1 MLTLPYLA
9 RYDVIPS
16 RLWEGAVAG
25 LFCRYED
32 VTGTRLALHG
42 FTPPA
47 RPVLYATNS
56 TQKYDFMTFRSA
68 MRRNGQSLVTVT
80 KAKNYHSPVMRP
92 VLERTG
98 VIPLASRGYV
108 ILVDARAV
116 FGREASDEE
125 YRAMRDHL
133 DRGVDLPA
141 GPHFDALRARPRD
154 ILGVAFDPR
163 AETLRDAWRK
173 GYSKLLGEALRFARA
188 SIAAGYSVQ
197 IYPEGTVS
205 SRLGKGRIGAMV
217 FARALGVE
225 VVPVGMSGCRD
236 VFVGPSLR
244 LRGGVV
250 DLRFGAPY
258 EPDFTGLAED
268 FAPFDPDHEDRGRP
282 ALQRATDDLMDRID
296 ALLSPACRRQEGFT
310 PDGTRGTRR
319 FL

>member
-9 RYDVIPS
+9 RYKVLPD

-32 VTGTRLALHG
+32 VTRTQLALHG
-42 FTPPA
+42 FEAPA

-56 TQKYDFMTFRSA
+56 TQRYDFMTFRSA
-68 MRRNGQSLVTVT
+68 MRRGGQRVVTVT

-92 VLERTG
+92 VLEHTG
-98 VIPLASRGYV
+98 VVPLASRGYV

-116 FGREASDEE
+116 FGRDASDEE

-133 DRGVDLPA
+133 DRGADLPA
-141 GPHFDALRARPRD
+141 GPQFDALRTRERALLGAR
-154 ILGVAFDPR
+154 FDPR
-163 AETLRDAWRK
+163 AESLRAMWMRV
-173 GYSKLLGEALRFARA
+173 YAALLGEALRFSREA
-188 SIAAGYSVQ
+188 IDAGYSVQ

-217 FARALGVE
+217 FAQALGVE
-225 VVPVGMSGCRD
+225 VVPVGMSGCRE
-236 VFVGPSLR
+236 VFSGPTLR
-244 LRGGVV
+244 LRGGLV
-250 DLRFGAPY
+250 DLRFGAAY
-258 EPDFTGLAED
+258 KPDFTGLQEG
-268 FAPFDPDHEDRGRP
+268 FVPFDPEHEARARP
-282 ALQRATDDLMDRID
+282 VLQRATDDLMDRID
-296 ALLSPACRRQEGFT
+296 ALLSPECQRQEGFV